1 MQILTLQLNKVNHL
15 LAVFQGYGYTLEQ
28 STKALNTH
36 KSVKKALHVLG
47 GLNHQPG
54 GFSCSKVTF
63 RCDKTFL

>member
-1 MQILTLQLNKVNHL
+1 MQILSLKLNKVNHV

-28 STKALNTH
+28 SAKALNTH
-36 KSVKKALHVLG
+36 KSVKKALHFLD

-54 GFSCSKVTF
+54 EFSCSKVTF